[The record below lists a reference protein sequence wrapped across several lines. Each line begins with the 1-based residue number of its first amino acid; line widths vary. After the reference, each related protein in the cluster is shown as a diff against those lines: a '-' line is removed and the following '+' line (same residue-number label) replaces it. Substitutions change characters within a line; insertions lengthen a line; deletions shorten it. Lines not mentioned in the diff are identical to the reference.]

1 MRPHEIC
8 MARLIAQRFPNNS
21 TLKEYSSMPPVL
33 PATPPSSRMVLVT
46 VVIQRI
52 EYTIQY
58 A

>member
-1 MRPHEIC
+1 
-8 MARLIAQRFPNNS
+8 
-21 TLKEYSSMPPVL
+21 MPPVL